1 VLEWV
6 SGSRSYLHSAVT
18 GPTPLS
24 TVVRQQIAPMRFSL
38 IDLLIAIACIASGCL
53 AVAGVSYL
61 LGYGHLSE
69 ARLQLFGAPVSVI
82 FFFIITPPIY
92 RHFHL
97 LPLFLPVC
105 PHCRRRPGG
114 YRILQ
119 SVGPRTLVA
128 CGHCGQTIELWWRQP
143 AAAYVSKTM
152 PSLLLGW
159 PHSVGRW
166 RSISGGG
173 SV

>member
-1 VLEWV
+1 MHWTAGARPVCMANSL
-6 SGSRSYLHSAVT
+6 
-18 GPTPLS
+18 GPPPVMCS
-24 TVVRQQIAPMRFSL
+24 VRQQIAPMRFSL

-92 RHFHL
+92 RRFHL

-105 PHCRRRPGG
+105 PHCKRRPGG
-114 YRILQ
+114 YRVLQ

-128 CGHCGQTIELWWRQP
+128 CGHCGQTIELWWREP
-143 AAAYVSKTM
+143 AASDVSKTM

-166 RSISGGG
+166 RSI
-173 SV
+173 